1 MWLHKFFFI
10 WCLLYITGCGFK
22 SDSKFAASRLKYGN
36 NQCAD
41 LYITDSYSFNTNND
55 VSAKQIYKIETK
67 APTDKNYRQATSY
80 PVYHSFINNN
90 NLVSNIMINKHIR
103 QKACKDYY
111 LTNMRYFE

>member
-1 MWLHKFFFI
+1 M
-10 WCLLYITGCGFK
+10 LLIITNCGFK
-22 SDSKFAASRLKYGN
+22 PDPKFAASRLQYAQD
-36 NQCAD
+36 QCQG

-67 APTDKNYRQATSY
+67 APTDKAYDKANAY

-103 QKACKDYY
+103 NKACQDYY
-111 LTNMRYFE
+111 LTNMRYFEND